1 MIGRTVMDI
10 GAQTHRSVKL
20 SLMTW
25 AELIP
30 RLRSAGFVEERIGKG
45 SQRKLIHPITEKEVW
60 VSIHT
65 KKDVGRL
72 ARRILKDAGLE

>member
-1 MIGRTVMDI
+1 M
-10 GAQTHRSVKL
+10 L

-25 AELIP
+25 AGLIR
-30 RLRSAGFVEERIGKG
+30 RLRSAGFVEQRIGKW
-45 SQRKLIHPITEKEVW
+45 SHPKLVHPITKNEVW

>member
-1 MIGRTVMDI
+1 
-10 GAQTHRSVKL
+10 
-20 SLMTW
+20 MTW
-25 AELIP
+25 AELIR

-45 SQRKLIHPITEKEVW
+45 SHRRFVHPVTKKEVW
-60 VSIHT
+60 VSVHT